1 MFQRWRDLRRNEAM
15 PSIVRVPVSKRSPHH
30 KNYPSITRQ
39 KKRLR
44 NFVGAGAKV
53 SQVIAANNLLW
64 FLTTNYN
71 AEISVPLNK
80 KVFFFHLEGKSL
92 AWMQPTSH

>member
-1 MFQRWRDLRRNEAM
+1 M
-15 PSIVRVPVSKRSPHH
+15 PSIVRVPVSKRSPPII
-30 KNYPSITRQ
+30 KITHQ
-39 KKRLR
+39 LHDKKKRLR

-92 AWMQPTSH
+92 ALMQPTSH